1 MGVILIKSVYIIHES
16 GISLFEKNYSHDR
29 VNKDL
34 FSGYVKALIC
44 FAKEITND
52 VISEVRMEKRNIYYE
67 ACENILVV
75 IVSSPNINRT
85 RLKGVFQVIL
95 TEFILQYRDFLDHN
109 ILTREPFNSFSG
121 RLDTILFDFGFEE
134 NYLTISTTKG
144 EKKLAKGKP

>member
-1 MGVILIKSVYIIHES
+1 MIKSIYIIHES
-16 GISLFEKNYSHDR
+16 GICLFEKECSHDR

-67 ACENILVV
+67 TCEKILVV
-75 IVSSPNINRT
+75 IVSSPNINRK
-85 RLKGVFQVIL
+85 RLKGVFQAIMA
-95 TEFILQYRDFLDHN
+95 EFILQYGDYLDHN

-121 RLDTILFDFGFEE
+121 RLDTILFDFCYTEK
-134 NYLTISTTKG
+134 YLTISTTKG
-144 EKKLAKGKP
+144 EKLAKSKL